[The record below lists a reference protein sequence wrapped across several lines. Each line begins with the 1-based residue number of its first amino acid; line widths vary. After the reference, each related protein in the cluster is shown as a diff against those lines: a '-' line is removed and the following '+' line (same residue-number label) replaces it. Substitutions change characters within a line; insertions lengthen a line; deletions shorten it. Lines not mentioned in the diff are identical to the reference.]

1 MKKFFFLLSAG
12 LLLCACNDEN
22 EAPTPVPPEKIDLQ
36 ETLCGSYW
44 VENTFLLSERE
55 GREVCSDFIVMRLK
69 YPRMV
74 PTGPEQYQVGEF
86 FQVGADGNVAIY
98 LSDHASARPEILRFE
113 ACYRC
118 EFGPEPDS
126 FFMTALRAPYV
137 GEGLFDGVRVT
148 LREATDESL
157 VFDAEIND
165 HIRAEWSEWID
176 AGTKALRSV
185 WTRRT
190 RAEIEAKFGDPE
202 KAETF

>member
-1 MKKFFFLLSAG
+1 MKKLLCLLSFG

-55 GREVCSDFIVMRLK
+55 GCEVCSDLTVMRLK
-69 YPRMV
+69 YPREV
-74 PTGPEQYQVGEF
+74 PDGPMQYRMGNFFHIGEDEA
-86 FQVGADGNVAIY
+86 VTVYVVDTS
-98 LSDHASARPEILRFE
+98 LSDPEILRFE

>member
-1 MKKFFFLLSAG
+1 MKKLLCLLSFG

-22 EAPTPVPPEKIDLQ
+22 EAPTPVPPEKIDLK

-55 GREVCSDFIVMRLK
+55 GCEVCSDLTVMRLK
-69 YPRMV
+69 YPREV
-74 PTGPEQYQVGEF
+74 PDGPMQYRMGNFFHIGED
-86 FQVGADGNVAIY
+86 GAVTVYVVDTS
-98 LSDHASARPEILRFE
+98 LSDPEILRFE

-118 EFGPEPDS
+118 GFGPEPDS

-157 VFDAEIND
+157 IFDAEIND